1 MIFYSDVPLL
11 VFVRAE
17 ESGGRSIFVWV
28 AGSGGIQRCNQSAVF
43 ETGRSAFFW
52 QSPAPCDGRHVCGG
66 GAYNLWLLC
75 VYHLTHLTTVFTI
88 NEV

>member
-1 MIFYSDVPLL
+1 MS
-11 VFVRAE
+11 VRAE
-17 ESGGRSIFVWV
+17 GVEGVGGAASLCGWQV
-28 AGSGGIQRCNQSAVF
+28 AVEYSVATTVLSLKQEGPPSFGRALPHAMAIAFAGGV
-43 ETGRSAFFW
+43 
-52 QSPAPCDGRHVCGG
+52 